1 MPLNAQK
8 LTHGGLRDTVCLRTE
23 TFTKKAN
30 VEIANPKFFP
40 ALVFRLTKGLSDP
53 FSTET

>member
-23 TFTKKAN
+23 TFAKKAN